1 MRKIKMDEKQFDEMR
16 EWFKDLNKEMREV
29 KILLHRMLEK
39 LQ

>member
-1 MRKIKMDEKQFDEMR
+1 MDEKQFDEMR